1 MADAFSLTASPSQ
14 GSRMCL
20 IVFAWQP
27 GHALP
32 LLVAA
37 NRDEFYA
44 RPSLPLAAWEDAE
57 GVFAGRDLEAGGTW
71 LGLGPAGLR
80 RPDQRPRS
88 VAGSRQALPW
98 RTGGGLPARR
108 RQPGRLPGAG
118 RRARRGLFRLQPAH
132 WRSPSALALQPP
144 RRATAPAA
152 GGDLRAVQR
161 GPRYALA
168 EAAQGS
174 RRPRRAACRAASAGP
189 AGAAG
194 RRSAGRR
201 RPVAGYQRGSGH
213 GTPALQRVHRQPE
226 LRHSRQQRRTGTRR
240 RHAGDDRAQ
249 LRAVRRPAR
258 RGQPGAAAR
267 LTFSNRPRNRDAAWP
282 DRGRR
287 PPGTAAG
294 RGSRHHSARRR
305 QSWRSTA
312 RPSRRTA
319 SEPAGVGVRPRPPRP
334 PGRFPGAAG

>member
-1 MADAFSLTASPSQ
+1 
-14 GSRMCL
+14 MCL

-27 GHALP
+27 GTPCRCWSPPTVTNSMPARACRWRPGRTPRGIRRTRPGGRRHLAG
-32 LLVAA
+32 
-37 NRDEFYA
+37 A
-44 RPSLPLAAWEDAE
+44 RP
-57 GVFAGRDLEAGGTW
+57 GR
-71 LGLGPAGLR
+71 PFR

-88 VAGSRQALPW
+88 VAGSRQALLW
-98 RTGGGLPARR
+98 RTGGGLPARAAATRPTTWR
-108 RQPGRLPGAG
+108 RSP
-118 RRARRGLFRLQPAH
+118 ARRGLFRLQPA
-132 WRSPSALALQPP
+132 SLAIAISSGTTTP

-201 RPVAGYQRGSGH
+201 RPAAGYRRGSGH

-249 LRAVRRPAR
+249 LRPSGAR
-258 RGQPGAAAR
+258 FGEVS
-267 LTFSNRPRNRDAAWP
+267 LVL
-282 DRGRR
+282 
-287 PPGTAAG
+287 PPG
-294 RGSRHHSARRR
+294 
-305 QSWRSTA
+305 
-312 RPSRRTA
+312 
-319 SEPAGVGVRPRPPRP
+319 
-334 PGRFPGAAG
+334 